1 MKVHHQLFAFILL
14 IIPVLSM
21 GQSVDD
27 AKKWYLEGDFTQAK
41 PVFEAEYRANPNN
54 AQLNLWLGVISLAES
69 DYQKALQYLEF
80 ASLKNIQESYLQ
92 LGQLYTKMYRFADA
106 EKEFTRYE
114 KANRRNKQALAL
126 LNPHKEYADKLKRLI
141 NRTEDVQIID
151 SIVVPKSDFLSVYK
165 LSASAGSLQPVS
177 GFFRDQPNNN
187 QVLFLNERQ
196 DKIYYPQDDSISGSN
211 LYTMEKLLDSFGNE
225 KRLSESIN
233 QEGNQAYPFVMPDG
247 LTIYFSSTG
256 HGSLGGYDLFV
267 TRYNLATNSYLTPN
281 QLNMPFN
288 SPFNDY
294 MMAIDE
300 EKGIGWFASDRF
312 QPKDSVCVYT
322 FVPSPEVVLL
332 ENEDASYLANRARIS
347 SIKESWKPDIDY
359 SALLQRS
366 HKTTAPQKTT
376 QKKDF
381 TFVINDEKT
390 YYTLTDFKNATARSL
405 FSQAINL
412 KTRLNQQEK
421 DLSEKRRQIAGSS
434 NSSALSA
441 SILNLEKETENL
453 FREIESLELRARNE
467 EIRNSF

>member
-1 MKVHHQLFAFILL
+1 MKVHHRLLAFILL
-14 IIPVLSM
+14 TVPVFLM

-27 AKKWYLEGDFTQAK
+27 AKKWYQEGDFTQAK
-41 PVFEAEYRANPNN
+41 PVFEAEYRVNPNN
-54 AQLNLWLGVISLAES
+54 AQLNLWLGVIALAEN
-69 DYQKALQYLEF
+69 DYQKAQRYLEF
-80 ASLKNIQESYLQ
+80 AAQKNIPESYLQ
-92 LGQLYTKMYRFADA
+92 LGQFYTKMYRFDEA

-114 KANRRNKQALAL
+114 KANRRNKQALTL
-126 LNPHKEYADKLKRLI
+126 LNPHKEYANKLKRLI

-165 LSASAGSLQPVS
+165 LSASAGSLQPAS
-177 GFFRDQPNNN
+177 NLFRDLPNNHH
-187 QVLFLNERQ
+187 VLFLNERQ
-196 DKIYYPQDDSISGSN
+196 DKIYYSRDDSVLGSN
-211 LYTMEKLLDSFGNE
+211 LYTMEKLLDNFGNE

-233 QEGNQAYPFVMPDG
+233 QEGDQAYPFVMPDG

-267 TRYNLATNSYLTPN
+267 TRYNLATNAYLTPN

-294 MMAIDE
+294 MMVIDE
-300 EKGIGWFASDRF
+300 EKSIGWFASDRF
-312 QPKDSVCVYT
+312 QPKDFVCVYT
-322 FVPSPEVVLL
+322 FIPSPEVTPLKS
-332 ENEDASYLANRARIS
+332 EDPSYRANRAKIS
-347 SIKESWKPDIDY
+347 SIKESWKPDVDY

-366 HKTTAPQKTT
+366 HTTTAPQKTA

-381 TFVINDEKT
+381 TFVINDEKN

-412 KTRLNQQEK
+412 KVKLNQLEK
-421 DLSEKRRQIAGSS
+421 ELSEKRRQIAGNS
-434 NSSALSA
+434 NSSALTA
-441 SILNLEKETENL
+441 TILNLEKETENL
-453 FREIESLELRARNE
+453 FKEIELLEFRARNE

>member
-1 MKVHHQLFAFILL
+1 
-14 IIPVLSM
+14 M

-41 PVFEAEYRANPNN
+41 PVFEAEYRVNPNN

-69 DYQKALQYLEF
+69 DYQKAQQYLEF

-126 LNPHKEYADKLKRLI
+126 LNPYKEYADKLKRLI

-233 QEGNQAYPFVMPDG
+233 QEGNQAYPCVMPDG

-256 HGSLGGYDLFV
+256 HVSLGGY
-267 TRYNLATNSYLTPN
+267 
-281 QLNMPFN
+281 
-288 SPFNDY
+288 
-294 MMAIDE
+294 E
-300 EKGIGWFASDRF
+300 IG
-312 QPKDSVCVYT
+312 
-322 FVPSPEVVLL
+322 
-332 ENEDASYLANRARIS
+332 RA
-347 SIKESWKPDIDY
+347 
-359 SALLQRS
+359 
-366 HKTTAPQKTT
+366 H
-376 QKKDF
+376 
-381 TFVINDEKT
+381 
-390 YYTLTDFKNATARSL
+390 
-405 FSQAINL
+405 
-412 KTRLNQQEK
+412 
-421 DLSEKRRQIAGSS
+421 
-434 NSSALSA
+434 
-441 SILNLEKETENL
+441 
-453 FREIESLELRARNE
+453 
-467 EIRNSF
+467 

>member
-1 MKVHHQLFAFILL
+1 
-14 IIPVLSM
+14 
-21 GQSVDD
+21 
-27 AKKWYLEGDFTQAK
+27 
-41 PVFEAEYRANPNN
+41 
-54 AQLNLWLGVISLAES
+54 
-69 DYQKALQYLEF
+69 
-80 ASLKNIQESYLQ
+80 
-92 LGQLYTKMYRFADA
+92 
-106 EKEFTRYE
+106 
-114 KANRRNKQALAL
+114 
-126 LNPHKEYADKLKRLI
+126 
-141 NRTEDVQIID
+141 
-151 SIVVPKSDFLSVYK
+151 
-165 LSASAGSLQPVS
+165 
-177 GFFRDQPNNN
+177 
-187 QVLFLNERQ
+187 NERQ